1 MAQELTLLP
10 SGWVPDPNPHSAA
23 PPGAAS
29 IANNVIISRRGVVE
43 PRPGFPSSVT
53 WTAASI
59 GTYIVPFNALE
70 YMWEALAAV
79 PYVCPYLIRLTDG
92 ARVTKATPV
101 GAGNYPSVRV
111 GESAYAEMRTNL
123 YFTTSDGLRRL
134 ETEAGVAGLES
145 KLAGVPAGLT
155 PFLSIKVALG
165 QWFKADSQVAY
176 RIVFQKTIKGV
187 PLYGA
192 PSGHQ
197 VITNPAAGADGLVEL
212 DVPLPLSTT
221 GARGGLGVVAGDRLL
236 VYRTT
241 QTYLAA
247 GGGESIDPGDE
258 MQTVMDIELTAAH
271 IAAGRV
277 ALADY
282 VEDINLGPFLY
293 TNSTADGILQEN
305 SRPPVSSEVV
315 EYAGSLYFGNCRP
328 NARQAVDIVDPEPME
343 TLVLTSAEL
352 TAGSTTVVNFAPW
365 VVKEEH
371 VGRFLGSVQDAG
383 AGPWNGEPL
392 NGGAF
397 LDKCTQIIAADV
409 ATNTYTISKAALA
422 STVAGANS
430 LIEAHSYIAVGSQ
443 GQIDDAVSPPY
454 FHDIYFSNSPQNPQ
468 SVAKQIFTVN
478 AASALL
484 TAESLAGVASQ
495 NGNRYFN
502 TFPIGTTSQATIVF
516 EERTPTYGAPSGNAN
531 ECEMFGYAESED
543 SSGLAPSPARVI
555 PEPFALGSGLTF
567 ESNQFL
573 NRVYYSKQAQ
583 PEAVP
588 ALNFFDVGSSSFG
601 IQRMI
606 RTRESLFIFKRDGIY
621 RLTSTSP
628 ADQRL
633 DLVDPTFS
641 LIHPDAACAFDNQV
655 FAWTNQ
661 GVVMASDSG
670 ITPISANIIQ
680 QQLESVQAALAG
692 ASPDAKPFCFADES
706 RDIVYLG
713 IPSVAA
719 TLEYCTEIF
728 VFCARTST
736 WSRYEFSD
744 RYLRGGIKR
753 FTSSGSK
760 LVGSTTASVSAA
772 YEQTALPYDQT
783 FAVTLTVV
791 LGLQVTIAGGSGWAP
806 TVGDVVEAA
815 GVAKI
820 VTEVISPTVFNV
832 QSAGLAAGAG
842 TAYVA
847 VSSELEFVVKEAQNP
862 GMLKH
867 WLYVTPVFGALK
879 EIVAFDATF
888 RTNQDA
894 TPATLNASVPY
905 SSSVQ
910 PRVVRLTPTRQH
922 SRAAELFVK
931 FGFRSAFADWE
942 LQGMSLT
949 YGAGSTRVQ
958 R

>member
-10 SGWVPDPNPHSAA
+10 AGWIPDPNPHSAA

-29 IANNVIISRRGVVE
+29 VANNVVIARRGVVE
-43 PRPGFPSSVT
+43 PRPGFPISVS

-59 GTYIVPFNALE
+59 GSYILPFNALE
-70 YMWEALAAV
+70 YMWETVVLT
-79 PYVCPYLIRLTDG
+79 PYVCSYLVRLTDG
-92 ARVTKATPV
+92 ARVTKNTAV
-101 GAGNYPSVRV
+101 GAGVYPSVNV
-111 GESAYAEMRTNL
+111 GAAAYAEMRTNL

-134 ETEAGVAGLES
+134 ETEAGAAGLES
-145 KLAGVPAGLT
+145 HLTGVPAGLT
-155 PFLSIKVALG
+155 PLTNVKVALG
-165 QWFKADSQVAY
+165 HWFKADSQVAY
-176 RIVFQKTIKGV
+176 RIVFQKTVKGI

-197 VITNPAAGADGLVEL
+197 VVTNPAAGSDGLVEL
-212 DVPLPLSTT
+212 DIPLPLSTT

-241 QTYLAA
+241 QTHLAA

-271 IAAGRV
+271 ITAGRV
-277 ALADY
+277 AVADY

-315 EYAGSLYFGNCRP
+315 EYAGSLYFGNCQP
-328 NARQAVDIVDPEPME
+328 NARQAIDIVDPEPME
-343 TLVLTSAEL
+343 TLILTSAEL

-371 VGRFLGSVQDAG
+371 VGRFLGAVQDAG
-383 AGPWNGEPL
+383 GGPWDGEPL
-392 NGGAF
+392 NGGTY
-397 LDKCTQIIAADV
+397 LDRCTQIIAADTG
-409 ATNTYTISKAALA
+409 TNTYTISKAALV
-422 STVAGANS
+422 STTAGANS
-430 LIEAHSYIAVGSQ
+430 LIEAHSYVAAACQ

-468 SVAKQIFTVN
+468 SITKQIFTVDTV
-478 AASALL
+478 SALK
-484 TAESLAGVASQ
+484 TAESLAGIASQ

-502 TFPIGTTSQATIVF
+502 TFPVGTTTQATVVF
-516 EERTPTYGAPSGNAN
+516 EERTPTYAAPSGNSN
-531 ECEMFGYAESED
+531 ECEMFGYAETEEA
-543 SSGLAPSPARVI
+543 SGLVPSPTRVI

-567 ESNQFL
+567 ESNQFQ
-573 NRVYYSKQAQ
+573 NRVYFSKQAQ

-588 ALNFFDVGSSSFG
+588 ALNFFDVGSSSFPV
-601 IQRMI
+601 QRMI

-621 RLTSTSP
+621 RLTSTNP
-628 ADQRL
+628 LDQRL

-641 LIHPDAACAFDNQV
+641 LVHPDAACAFDNKV

-661 GVVMASDSG
+661 GVVMASDAG
-670 ITPISANIIQ
+670 ILPISANVVQ
-680 QQLESVQAALAG
+680 QQLEDIQTTLAG

-713 IPSVAA
+713 IPSVAGSLA
-719 TLEYCTEIF
+719 YCTEIF

-736 WSRYEFSD
+736 WSRYDFSD
-744 RYLRGGIKR
+744 RYLRSGIKR
-753 FTSSGSK
+753 FTSSGAK
-760 LVGSTTASVSAA
+760 FVGSTTGMVSSA

-783 FAVTLTVV
+783 FTIALNVV
-791 LGLQVTIAGGSGWAP
+791 SGTEVTITGGSGWTP
-806 TVGDVVEAA
+806 VVGDVVQAA
-815 GVAKI
+815 GIAKI
-820 VTEVISPTVFNV
+820 VTAVASATTFTV
-832 QSAGLAAGAG
+832 QSTGLAPGAG

-847 VSSELEFVVKEAQNP
+847 VSSELEFIVKEAQNP
-862 GMLKH
+862 GRLKH

-879 EIVAFDATF
+879 EIVTFDATF
-888 RTNQDA
+888 KTNQDI

-905 SSSVQ
+905 SASVH

-949 YGAGSTRVQ
+949 YHSGSTRVQ